1 MNNNSNLIKNIKKYY
16 LLITIS
22 IFIMLFFIKDIVLLK
37 PFFSYIVAIHE
48 FCHAFATIITGGNV
62 HQIMLYQQGG
72 HALTSGGFFPL
83 IAISGYIG
91 TTLIGAILI
100 YFSIND
106 KINKYNLRVL
116 SISIFLIYLFYYKI
130 SFNLEFLFLILMNI
144 SLFLISYTKVRAMF
158 SLIFGNILILESF
171 NDVKVYLFN
180 NDLIYKTD
188 SGILARYIGFEFLT
202 FPIALFIFIV
212 NLYIIYLLF
221 KNMLNKKI

>member
-1 MNNNSNLIKNIKKYY
+1 
-16 LLITIS
+16 
-22 IFIMLFFIKDIVLLK
+22 MLFFIKDITLLK
-37 PFFSYIVAIHE
+37 PFFSYIIAIHE
-48 FCHAFATIITGGNV
+48 FCHAFAAIITGGNV
-62 HQIMLYQQGG
+62 YQIMLYQQGG

-83 IAISGYIG
+83 IAIFGYIG

-144 SLFLISYTKVRAMF
+144 SLFLISYTKVKNVF

-180 NDLIYKTD
+180 NDLIYKT
-188 SGILARYIGFEFLT
+188 
-202 FPIALFIFIV
+202 V
-212 NLYIIYLLF
+212 NDTISVIC
-221 KNMLNKKI
+221 KKAEKI

>member
-1 MNNNSNLIKNIKKYY
+1 M
-16 LLITIS
+16 LITIS
-22 IFIMLFFIKDIVLLK
+22 IFIILFFIKDITLLK

-83 IAISGYIG
+83 IAISGYTG

-106 KINKYNLRVL
+106 KINKFNLRAL
-116 SISIFLIYLFYYKI
+116 SVGMFLIYLFYYKI
-130 SFNLEFLFLILMNI
+130 SFNLELLFLILMNI
-144 SLFLISYTKVRAMF
+144 SLFLISYTKVKSIF

-180 NDLIYKTD
+180 NDWIYKTD
-188 SGILARYIGFEFLT
+188 AGILARYIGFEFLT

-212 NLYIIYLLF
+212 NLSIIYFLF
-221 KNMLNKKI
+221 KNILNKKI

>member
-1 MNNNSNLIKNIKKYY
+1 
-16 LLITIS
+16 
-22 IFIMLFFIKDIVLLK
+22 MLFFIKDIVLLK

-130 SFNLEFLFLILMNI
+130 CLSI
-144 SLFLISYTKVRAMF
+144 SLFAFKWKNKYIPNIDLQKKNMKVFLNKKKIPFGLLSKFELSYLFQLLVKLALLFYLKYKTF
-158 SLIFGNILILESF
+158 SLI
-171 NDVKVYLFN
+171 
-180 NDLIYKTD
+180 
-188 SGILARYIGFEFLT
+188 
-202 FPIALFIFIV
+202 
-212 NLYIIYLLF
+212 
-221 KNMLNKKI
+221 